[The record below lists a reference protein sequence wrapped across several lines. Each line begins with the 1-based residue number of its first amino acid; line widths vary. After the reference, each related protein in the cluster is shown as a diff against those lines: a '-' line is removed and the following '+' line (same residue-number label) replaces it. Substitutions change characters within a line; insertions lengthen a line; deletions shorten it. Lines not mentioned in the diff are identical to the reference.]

1 MAKKIAVLVVHGVV
15 TQILDGYDLKN
26 RYDMGKL
33 LKRNFTK
40 QLGKQVSEND
50 LVIKYVEY
58 RDILQKNQEELIKK
72 LKNTQ
77 LARGLSGMLRPVMI
91 DFGGDVIAYQ
101 PGNNNSDLYNRIN
114 ERFDKALHELAEEA
128 GEDAPLCII
137 AHSLGS
143 VVASSRIY
151 DLQKTDTHKTKP
163 TKLERGETL
172 SLFYTMGS
180 PIAIWSLRHPHLG
193 SPVSVPHTEIEK
205 VYPNIKNGERNWTN
219 YYSKMDIIGYPL
231 GELNSNYKGALYDKE
246 VRVGGLLTSWNPLSH
261 LYYWTDNKTVEP
273 ISQELARVYEV
284 VNQG

>member
-15 TQILDGYDLKN
+15 TGLLDGYDSNK

-33 LKRNFTK
+33 LKRKFIK
-40 QLGKQVSEND
+40 QLGRQVSEDD

-58 RDILQKNQEELIKK
+58 RDILQKNQEKLIKK

-77 LARGLSGMLRPVMI
+77 LSKGLSGILRPVMI

-101 PGNNNSDLYNRIN
+101 PGNNNSDLYNMIN
-114 ERFDKALHELAEEA
+114 ERFDDVLRELAAEA
-128 GEDAPLCII
+128 GEDAPLCVIS
-137 AHSLGS
+137 HSLGS

-151 DLQKTDTHKTKP
+151 DLQTDTHKNKP

-193 SPVSVPHTEIEK
+193 SPIAVPHMEMERS
-205 VYPNIKNGERNWTN
+205 YPDIKNGHHNWTN
-219 YYSKMDIIGYPL
+219 YYSESDIIGYPL
-231 GELNSNYKGALYDKE
+231 GELNNNYKGALYDKE

-273 ISQELARVYEV
+273 IAQELARVYGV